1 MAALCIGCTKQP
13 FLFVCSCIGQSFSHC
28 HRVILDVRL
37 EVNDRCNGLGK
48 LSLCLEQLTMLLK
61 NRFVFPLTKNQ
72 ELLLQQDDAWLND
85 AVSAPQ
91 STKTVERVTE
101 KPVAL

>member
-1 MAALCIGCTKQP
+1 
-13 FLFVCSCIGQSFSHC
+13 
-28 HRVILDVRL
+28 
-37 EVNDRCNGLGK
+37 
-48 LSLCLEQLTMLLK
+48 MLLK

-85 AVSAPQ
+85 AVSVPQ

-101 KPVAL
+101 KPVALPPVPVQGHLHRYL